1 MTLVY
6 LKYIRK
12 YEIININIIILVN
25 IIKEENTAALMRPE
39 NDVLEDKYKDV
50 FCSCTSWAVNH

>member
-1 MTLVY
+1 MRLVY

-12 YEIININIIILVN
+12 YEIININIILGN
-25 IIKEENTAALMRPE
+25 ITKEENTAALMRPE
-39 NDVLEDKYKDV
+39 NDILEEKYKDV